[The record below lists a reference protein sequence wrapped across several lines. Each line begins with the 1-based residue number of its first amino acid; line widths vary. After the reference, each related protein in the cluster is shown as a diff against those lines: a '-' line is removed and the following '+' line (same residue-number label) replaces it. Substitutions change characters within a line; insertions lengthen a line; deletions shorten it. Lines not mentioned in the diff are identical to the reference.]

1 MGEPRYYRRGEK
13 GVNVKGRGQHGAG
26 YAPIV
31 AWHVLAARRKA
42 RCFSRKHHGY
52 TILGPVPEHGSR
64 GTSVRGLEPFVK
76 TAHGYPSEK
85 EGYDDLSG
93 FLTIIA
99 GLRLRWRAL
108 KLPTQTDDIRP
119 YGEEKALWFRGQTD
133 TSWGLVPRIWRKQY
147 SDANEAEMRL
157 EFESVGHPLTVLAT
171 PHDKWHWYFLMQHYG
186 APTRLLDWTVNPLVA
201 LYFAV
206 RDATEDDGAVWVVDP
221 WRWNRSH
228 VRGLYG
234 PAIAGW
240 RETKGYLLDLE
251 EAFYTDKNENQTTKK
266 WPVAIEP
273 SHIDRRIAAQGSKF
287 VLFGTRKDMTRS
299 PAINRP
305 RRERGKHAVLDK
317 IVVPNQI
324 AQKLRGE
331 LNQIGINEGAMF
343 PDLEGLGKHI
353 AWEWKT
359 RVVPAGKKKGTKR
372 VRFGR
377 NPRIASPAPHAT

>member
-1 MGEPRYYRRGEK
+1 MRALSGRVPAWGAGRRGSGGERCVRVRSAWRWGACAWRARWGGGAGRIRARVNAP
-13 GVNVKGRGQHGAG
+13 GVGGRGGG
-26 YAPIV
+26 
-31 AWHVLAARRKA
+31 VLSLQRSQIYN
-42 RCFSRKHHGY
+42 SR
-52 TILGPVPEHGSR
+52 TVPEHGPQ
-64 GTSVRGLEPFVK
+64 GTSLRGLKPLVK
-76 TAHGYPSEK
+76 PAREYPSEK

-93 FLTIIA
+93 FLAIIT
-99 GLRLRWRAL
+99 GLRLRWRTL

-157 EFESVGHPLTVLAT
+157 EFESVGHPLTVLGTA
-171 PHDKWHWYFLMQHYG
+171 HDKWHWYFLMQHYG

-228 VRGLYG
+228 VKNLYG
-234 PAIAGW
+234 PAVGGW
-240 RETKGYLLDLE
+240 RETEGYLLDLE
-251 EAFYTDKNENQTTKK
+251 ESFDTDKNENQTTKK

-305 RRERGKHAVLDK
+305 RREPGKHAVLDK
-317 IVVPNQI
+317 IAVPNQI
-324 AQKLRGE
+324 AQKLRAE
-331 LNQIGINEGAMF
+331 LNQIGINERAMF

-353 AWEWKT
+353 AWEC
-359 RVVPAGKKKGTKR
+359 P
-372 VRFGR
+372 
-377 NPRIASPAPHAT
+377 